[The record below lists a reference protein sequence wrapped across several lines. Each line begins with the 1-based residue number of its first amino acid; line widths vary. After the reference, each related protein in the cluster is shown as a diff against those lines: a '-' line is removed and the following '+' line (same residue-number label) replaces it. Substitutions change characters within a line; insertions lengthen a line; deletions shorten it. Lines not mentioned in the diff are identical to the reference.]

1 MYLTVKCNLQV
12 RELHRLYSVQKI
24 LMEDLEKENKQN
36 RKYWAPITSPDIN
49 CYELVNRP
57 NSTALT
63 TCGYSFHIQSLRED
77 PSSRESGSRSGETV
91 KMSRGFDLERPADED
106 ISTGVSAVDEKQAGP
121 STYAAQKRKMS
132 VDGSDEDIE
141 VELTLSIG
149 GCTGK
154 KISKNY
160 QTLELDSPASFKSE
174 RGEDRSIPRTPLSS
188 SNAAFDQDRKRP
200 LWIFQSLSINRT

>member
-1 MYLTVKCNLQV
+1 MTWNTLQTRGLEKNLQVSGTDKSGSSTDRMPDKHHTDFIKKTMQLHEDIFKQQV

-106 ISTGVSAVDEKQAGP
+106 ISTGVSAADEKQAGP
-121 STYAAQKRKMS
+121 STYADQK
-132 VDGSDEDIE
+132 
-141 VELTLSIG
+141 
-149 GCTGK
+149 K
-154 KISKNY
+154 KN
-160 QTLELDSPASFKSE
+160 E
-174 RGEDRSIPRTPLSS
+174 R
-188 SNAAFDQDRKRP
+188 
-200 LWIFQSLSINRT
+200 